1 MPGVTGAKSDKP
13 TSKEQAMNLRQ
24 LQPGDV
30 VYAASHIL
38 NDGSIPTLADTAV
51 IAAPGTRGVIINI
64 GHLEESP
71 ERELFL
77 VRFEDTALNLGPLT
91 GCWPEELS
99 MEPPGT

>member
-1 MPGVTGAKSDKP
+1 MTLK
-13 TSKEQAMNLRQ
+13 Q

-30 VYAASHIL
+30 VYAASHIV
-38 NDGSIPTLADTAV
+38 NDGSIPSLEYTAV

-64 GHLEESP
+64 GHLEETP

-77 VRFEDTALNLGPLT
+77 VRFEDQELNLGPPT

-99 MEPPGT
+99 AEPVNIPC